1 MRFGL
6 GEAMQRGKP
15 GPTVRDRTA
24 SGKHSQFAI
33 ENDHGFIVDL
43 PIKSGGI
50 FHCFCMFTGGVD
62 QALL

>member
-1 MRFGL
+1 MWTNL
-6 GEAMQRGKP
+6 AIEW
-15 GPTVRDRTA
+15 GPHIVPF
-24 SGKHSQFAI
+24 GKHSQFAI